1 MVLSDLEQKAIDYYE
16 STMRGFLIIGIITFF
31 IVAVLFLIAIFYN
44 NDNNVNHDYPCPS
57 CPDCR
62 HPQIIIVNESQVTES
77 GGYLYYAI
85 E

>member
-1 MVLSDLEQKAIDYYE
+1 MSQNKSNVKHWIMFIA
-16 STMRGFLIIGIITFF
+16 GFIIGLMMGMAII
-31 IVAVLFLIAIFYN
+31 ISAEINKEEPKQV
-44 NDNNVNHDYPCPS
+44 CPS

-62 HPQIIIVNESQVTES
+62 HPQIIVVNESQITES